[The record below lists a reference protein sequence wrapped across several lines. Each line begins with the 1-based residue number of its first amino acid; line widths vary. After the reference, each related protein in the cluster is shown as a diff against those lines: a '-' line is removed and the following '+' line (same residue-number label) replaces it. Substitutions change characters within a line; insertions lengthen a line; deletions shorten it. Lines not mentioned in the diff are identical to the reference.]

1 MTSCCV
7 ISCLCCLH
15 QQLALVSACYSQS
28 AGAAFVEA
36 GVPHVVA
43 IRTADQVTDA
53 AAMRF
58 ADSFYDAIFV
68 GGYTGTVSH

>member
-1 MTSCCV
+1 
-7 ISCLCCLH
+7 
-15 QQLALVSACYSQS
+15 VSACYSQS

-68 GGYTGTVSH
+68 GGYTGTVHE